1 MADHGRFGDDGFGN
15 GFHRHIANH
24 RRRFVDADE
33 RNIADGDPGASGDEG
48 ERLLNPEH
56 VTQRAFD
63 SGGFRQRAVGD
74 RQRASLI
81 QGRQGDFRR

>member
-1 MADHGRFGDDGFGN
+1 MADHGRFGDDGLGN

-24 RRRFVDADE
+24 RRSFINADE
-33 RNIADGDPGASGDEG
+33 RNIADSDPGASGDEG
-48 ERLLNPEH
+48 ERLLNTEH

-63 SGGFRQRAVGD
+63 PGGFRQRAVRN

>member
-24 RRRFVDADE
+24 RRGFVNADE
-33 RNIADGDPGASGDEG
+33 RNIADIDPRALCDESEG
-48 ERLLNPEH
+48 LLNAEH

-63 SGGFRQRAVGD
+63 PGGFRQRAVRN